1 MIQAVSKRPRAQGP
15 GGEGVS
21 ILSGT
26 GMKMPS
32 KVELTLAFWNIDDH
46 DACVL
51 EA

>member
-1 MIQAVSKRPRAQGP
+1 MIQAVSKRLRAEGP

-21 ILSGT
+21 ILCGR

-32 KVELTLAFWNIDDH
+32 KVELTLALWNIDDH
-46 DACVL
+46 DARVL